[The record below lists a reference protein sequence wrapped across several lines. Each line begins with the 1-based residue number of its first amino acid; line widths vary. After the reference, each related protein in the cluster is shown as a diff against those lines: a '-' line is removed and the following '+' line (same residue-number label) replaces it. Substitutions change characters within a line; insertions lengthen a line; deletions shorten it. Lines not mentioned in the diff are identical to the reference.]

1 MAIPYK
7 AVKRKTNP
15 LVLDSPEKVYPQIV
29 TLGRSID
36 LEYLTEKI
44 RDNSSLSGGEVKS
57 VLQNFV
63 EKMKEQLL
71 EGKTVNITGLGVFY
85 LSAKSKGVEKESDL
99 TDNDIDSVRICFQ
112 ANKSLKL
119 TRTAT
124 RASERLEFVKLE
136 DYLKTLGLSMSK
148 MDGGATEAP
157 QPGDGSG
164 DGDDDEY
171 IDPNA

>member
-7 AVKRKTNP
+7 AIKRKVNP
-15 LVLDSPEKVYPQIV
+15 AVANSPEKVYPQLV

-36 LEYLTEKI
+36 LEFITEKI
-44 RDNSSLSGGEVKS
+44 RDSSSLSGGEVKS

-63 EKMKEQLL
+63 EKLKEQLL

-85 LSAKSKGVEKESDL
+85 LAAKSKGVEKEEDL
-99 TDNDIDSVRICFQ
+99 KDTHIDSVRICFQ
-112 ANKSLKL
+112 ANKSLRL

-136 DYLKTLGLSMSK
+136 DYLKSLGLGLNAL
-148 MDGGATEAP
+148 DAETGG
-157 QPGDGSG
+157 GSG
-164 DGDDDEY
+164 NGSDDDDDDVV
-171 IDPNA
+171 DPGV

>member
-7 AVKRKTNP
+7 VVKKKSNP
-15 LVLDSPEKVYPQIV
+15 LLADSLEKYYPQLV
-29 TLGRSID
+29 TLGRSVD

-57 VLQNFV
+57 VLINFV

-71 EGKTVNITGLGVFY
+71 EGKTVNILGLGVFY
-85 LSAKSKGVEKESDL
+85 LAAKSKGVEKEEDL
-99 TDNDIDSVRICFQ
+99 TDNDITSVRICFQ

-124 RASERLEFVKLE
+124 RASERMEFVKLE
-136 DYLKTLGLSMSK
+136 DYLKWLGLSIT
-148 MDGGATEAP
+148 AL
-157 QPGDGSG
+157 DGSG
-164 DGDDDEY
+164 ATQPDNGSGEEDDDD
-171 IDPNA
+171 IINPGT